1 MRLSQVLLVL
11 APATAALAQQAA
23 LFGGVY
29 LGVELPDPKA
39 TPIEVFKNPK
49 NHVAAVV
56 SILKDVADRRKFAPS
71 KLAATELV
79 KHIANFEWSVEAF
92 LGIERVDS
100 IEEYLSVDEAGTEA
114 LEDAIDEAIDSSDS
128 LHIALQLSGLLPK
141 RAKSEQDARDLNG
154 RVVLEVIVI
163 DKTPKVTTIKLAR
176 VTLDLQVD
184 QDSRA
189 ITIPAQHHVL
199 LSVISLRARSE
210 VLQRHAETLADNIK
224 IISLDQFVEFFHSQ
238 AAAKSIAV
246 ADEWAQWIRP
256 EEHGQLR
263 F

>member
-11 APATAALAQQAA
+11 APVLAQPAA

-39 TPIEVFKNPK
+39 TPIEVFQNRK
-49 NHVAAVV
+49 NHVAAAV
-56 SILKDVADRRKFAPS
+56 SILKDVADKHGFAPS

-79 KHIANFEWSVEAF
+79 KHIENFELSVEVF
-92 LGIERVDS
+92 PGIEKVDT
-100 IEEYLSVDEAGTEA
+100 IEEFLSVDEAGTEA

-163 DKTPKVTTIKLAR
+163 DKTPKVVTIKLAR

-189 ITIPAQHHVL
+189 ITIPAQHSVY
-199 LSVISLRARSE
+199 LSVISLRVRSE
-210 VLQRHAETLADNIK
+210 FLQEHAETLAKYVK
-224 IISLDQFVEFFHSQ
+224 IITLDQFVEFFHSP